1 MPTNNIGIQVNQ
13 DNIPEFQKIIE
24 DLGRYRIEV
33 GIFAED
39 DSFYAMIANVH
50 EYGMTI
56 KAKKKFL
63 TIPLP
68 PSEGRSASEIEGL
81 FRPPG
86 TQILATS
93 ENGELTPMFVLKEQV
108 KIPERSFIRASFDE
122 KEGDW
127 TSLME
132 RLLNKVFAFEITVE
146 QMYEQLGARV
156 VADIQAKIRSISSP
170 ANSSLTKKNKGSSNP
185 LIDDGGLIQ
194 RITWKVVSS

>member
-1 MPTNNIGIQVNQ
+1 MNNAGVTVHE
-13 DNIPEFQKIIE
+13 DNIVEFQKVIE
-24 DLGRYRIEV
+24 ELGRYRIEV
-33 GIFAED
+33 GIFAEA

-63 TIPLP
+63 TLPLP
-68 PSEGRSASEIEGL
+68 ASEGRSASEIEGL

-93 ENGELTPMFVLKEQV
+93 ENGELTPMFILKEQV

-132 RLLNKVFAFEITVE
+132 RLIDKVFAFEITVE
-146 QMYEQLGARV
+146 QMYEQLGAE
-156 VADIQAKIRSISSP
+156 VAANIQAKIRSISSP
-170 ANSSLTKKNKGSSNP
+170 ENSSLTKKNKGSTSP
-185 LIDDGGLIQ
+185 LVDSGGLIQ